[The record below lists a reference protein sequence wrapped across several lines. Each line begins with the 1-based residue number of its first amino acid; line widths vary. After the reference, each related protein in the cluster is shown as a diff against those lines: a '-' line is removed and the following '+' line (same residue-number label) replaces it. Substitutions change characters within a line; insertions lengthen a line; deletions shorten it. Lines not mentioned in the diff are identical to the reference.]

1 MMILLKEDA
10 VLFHVNTAII
20 RKISLGRRGRSAC
33 LFVIGV
39 HVGVYTSAVP
49 FALLEKLILRASI
62 RFA

>member
-1 MMILLKEDA
+1 MILIEEDA

-20 RKISLGRRGRSAC
+20 RKISLGRRRRSAC

-39 HVGVYTSAVP
+39 HVGVCVGA
-49 FALLEKLILRASI
+49 RI